1 MDNTQ
6 TERFTGYSLL
16 QPCKS
21 TRLYQASIFMTDKE
35 FLIIKDQCREICKQV
50 IGWEYEGD
58 KAEEPITAFIY
69 GLPGI
74 RGEEE
79 MIFSFFVRY
88 GYRVWRAYDIIQ
100 AIHIIEIIRLHE
112 IKEQVKTNKR
122 KKTYLKNIKSKI
134 LKEKKAA

>member
-6 TERFTGYSLL
+6 TKRFTGYSLL
-16 QPCKS
+16 QPYKS
-21 TRLYQASIFMTDKE
+21 TRSYEASIFMTDRE

-50 IGWEYEGD
+50 IGWEYEGSENE
-58 KAEEPITAFIY
+58 KPICVSIY

-74 RGEEE
+74 RGEEK
-79 MIFSFFVRY
+79 ITFSFFVRY
-88 GYRVWRAYDIIQ
+88 EYRVWRAYDIVQ
-100 AIHIIEIIRLHE
+100 AIRIIEMIRLYE

-122 KKTYLKNIKSKI
+122 EKTYLKNIKSKI

>member
-6 TERFTGYSLL
+6 TKRFTGYSLL

-21 TRLYQASIFMTDKE
+21 TISYEASIFMTDSE
-35 FLIIKDQCREICKQV
+35 FLIIKDQCREICKQG

-58 KAEEPITAFIY
+58 KVKEPITAFIY

-88 GYRVWRAYDIIQ
+88 GYRVWRAYGIIQ